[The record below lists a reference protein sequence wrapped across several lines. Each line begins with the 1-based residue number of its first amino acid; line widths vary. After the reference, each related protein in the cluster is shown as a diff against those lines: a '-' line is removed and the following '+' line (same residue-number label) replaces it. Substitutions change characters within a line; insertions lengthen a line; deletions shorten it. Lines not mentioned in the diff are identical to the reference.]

1 MASCCSSVYVGIPR
15 KPFLISAKEGGS
27 YRTDEVASESE
38 GRQAKNRFPSSK
50 SFCLVTRCQTLPASN
65 SLIQKTH
72 HRCVQRH
79 SFQWGP
85 DAVKVNQD

>member
-38 GRQAKNRFPSSK
+38 GRQAKKSVSFFQVLLSGHKVSNTSCFKQSDPENPSQVCPTAFFSVG
-50 SFCLVTRCQTLPASN
+50 SRC
-65 SLIQKTH
+65 
-72 HRCVQRH
+72 R
-79 SFQWGP
+79 
-85 DAVKVNQD
+85 